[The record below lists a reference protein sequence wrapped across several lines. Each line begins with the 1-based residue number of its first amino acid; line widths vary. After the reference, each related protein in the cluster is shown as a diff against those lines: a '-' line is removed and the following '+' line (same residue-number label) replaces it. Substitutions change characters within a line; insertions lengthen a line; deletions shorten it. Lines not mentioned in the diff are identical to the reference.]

1 MAGSADGDSM
11 ALDKAA
17 VAHIAALAHI
27 RLGEAELEPL
37 AQELSQI
44 LNWVEQLSEV
54 DTADV
59 APMTSVVATTLPMR
73 DDEVTDGDRR
83 DAILGQRSART
94 TGGLLCRAQG
104 DRVTALT
111 ALTLAEA
118 RDGLARKAF
127 LRARAGPGPYRGGR
141 GGAAAQRLYHR
152 DPGARARN
160 GRGRRRAARARRG
173 AAARRHPDRGQGSRS
188 APRAC

>member
-44 LNWVEQLSEV
+44 LNWVEQLSEI

-59 APMTSVVATTLPMR
+59 APIASVVATTLPMR
-73 DDEVTDGDRR
+73 DDEVTDGGRR
-83 DAILGQRSART
+83 DDILANAPRG
-94 TGGLLCRAQG
+94 TGGFFA
-104 DRVTALT
+104 VPKVI
-111 ALTLAEA
+111 E
-118 RDGLARKAF
+118 
-127 LRARAGPGPYRGGR
+127 
-141 GGAAAQRLYHR
+141 
-152 DPGARARN
+152 
-160 GRGRRRAARARRG
+160 
-173 AAARRHPDRGQGSRS
+173 
-188 APRAC
+188 